1 MSTAVLIVMGV
12 GIVVIVAYAI
22 WVYFR
27 IQESLRHICYPNA
40 WGQFTIEA
48 QGEYPPFYVGR
59 FGANY
64 IIVPIEAVMYRPVPL
79 HVLEAIM
86 KDLSKKEGD

>member
-27 IQESLRHICYPNA
+27 IQESLSHPHT

-64 IIVPIEAVMYRPVPL
+64 IIVPIESVMYRPVPL
-79 HVLEAIM
+79 HVLDAIM
-86 KDLSKKEGD
+86 KDLSKKDGE